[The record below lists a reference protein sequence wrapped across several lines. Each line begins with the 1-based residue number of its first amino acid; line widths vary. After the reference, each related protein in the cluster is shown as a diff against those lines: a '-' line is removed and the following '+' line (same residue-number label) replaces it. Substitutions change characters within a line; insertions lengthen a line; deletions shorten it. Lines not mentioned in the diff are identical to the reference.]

1 MGNLKISK
9 NSVEV
14 VNLDFATGSILNK
27 LKNITEIEK
36 LNTNSLCVTSNC
48 YNCNEVRCSDKQC
61 SNVQCTQ
68 VKCTQ
73 VKCTQVKCNN
83 VTVQCSDE
91 SDCYTCNCDCGDCK
105 D

>member
-9 NSVEV
+9 DSIEV

-27 LKNITEIEK
+27 LEDIAEIEK
-36 LNTNSLCVTSNC
+36 LSSDSLCVVSNC
-48 YNCNEVRCSDKQC
+48 YNCNEVECSDKQC
-61 SNVQCTQ
+61 NEVH
-68 VKCTQ
+68 CTQ

-91 SDCYTCNCDCGDCK
+91 SDCYTCNCNCGDCK